1 MLNLYKA
8 LRNFWKSGEQ
18 EKILK
23 QRMIEWRSQ
32 PVVTRIEKPT
42 RLDRARALG
51 YKAKQGFVV
60 VRVRVRKGGRS
71 RRIFGWI
78 SGKKPSSAGIR
89 RFTPRKSLR
98 WIAEEK
104 AQRKFP
110 NLEVLNSYYVAED
123 GRYKWF
129 EVIMVDK
136 HHPSIKSD
144 KNISWITEKQH
155 RKRVYRGLTSAGKK
169 ARGLRA

>member
-71 RRIFGWI
+71 RRIFGWV

>member
-32 PVVTRIEKPT
+32 PVVSRIEKPT

-71 RRIFGWI
+71 RRIFGWV

-144 KNISWITEKQH
+144 KNISWIIEKQH